1 MEVKGRVQRLLETKA
16 GISANGNAWSR
27 QEFVFEFFE
36 KETDRFAD
44 RVVLSLMN
52 DQIAEKNLKAGDE
65 LVVGFGHRVRE
76 YNGKVYNELLMY
88 KCVKVVN
95 VPGEQVTAAPVQQK
109 IEMPAAAAEEK
120 KEDDLPF

>member
-1 MEVKGRVQRLLETKA
+1 MEVKGRVQRLLETKT

-36 KETDRFAD
+36 RESDRFAD

-88 KCVKVVN
+88 KCVKVAN
-95 VPGEQVTAAPVQQK
+95 VPGEPVTSAPQQQK
-109 IEMPAAAAEEK
+109 IEMPAAAEEK